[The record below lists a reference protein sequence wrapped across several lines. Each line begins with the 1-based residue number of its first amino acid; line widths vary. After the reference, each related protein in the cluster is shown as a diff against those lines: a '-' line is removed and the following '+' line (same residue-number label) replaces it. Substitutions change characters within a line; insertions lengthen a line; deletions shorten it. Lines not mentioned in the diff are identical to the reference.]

1 MMISL
6 DLYFRIVLGTITF
19 MKFFRNF
26 VFYSYLFL
34 SKYKYHFCYMPN
46 CPVLEF
52 DIICL
57 IALQV
62 TSHETLIYPLLN
74 ILSNYLLLFLSSCF
88 SLSLS
93 VFLSLSLSLS
103 LSLYVS
109 FSLSLSLTLTLTL
122 SLSLADLNNTA
133 NHLPYHFV
141 MIYIL
146 PAIFTAGVAT
156 TGTEFGYLDA
166 SSAICS
172 ISSHNYHDVY
182 FFYIPMVIFNL
193 VGLIAGMTK
202 AHCLVEKERC
212 GRRAK

>member
-26 VFYSYLFL
+26 VFYSYQFL
-34 SKYKYHFCYMPN
+34 CKYTYYFFYMPS

-103 LSLYVS
+103 LTLCL
-109 FSLSLSLTLTLTL
+109 FLSLLLLLLLLFLLFL
-122 SLSLADLNNTA
+122 SLLQ
-133 NHLPYHFV
+133 
-141 MIYIL
+141 I
-146 PAIFTAGVAT
+146 
-156 TGTEFGYLDA
+156 
-166 SSAICS
+166 
-172 ISSHNYHDVY
+172 
-182 FFYIPMVIFNL
+182 
-193 VGLIAGMTK
+193 
-202 AHCLVEKERC
+202 
-212 GRRAK
+212 